1 MRHFANFAPVLPA
14 WALPAAKGADIG
26 ILAGGVAGLAKGAG
40 IGESE
45 EERKNTTALG
55 RIGKLAGNTLGGAAV
70 GGVVGGGIGAGVN
83 HLKNGSVKGGSTSP
97 NPINKPATNANTRQ
111 VDPTKIDYLKN
122 EKTRVDNANKRQAG
136 TGGGISGYQGLD
148 KEAASAKV
156 ADRAAKW
163 REYGNNGSASVRAA
177 NIELADKATP
187 SPEKFAW
194 GQVKNTRL
202 KSRALGDAVAGN
214 YSYGYTQYFA
224 NFGTR

>member
-1 MRHFANFAPVLPA
+1 MRHFANFAPSLPT
-14 WALPAAKGADIG
+14 WALPIAKGADIG

-40 IGESE
+40 IGESD

-83 HLKNGSVKGGSTSP
+83 YLKNGSTSP

-111 VDPTKIDYLKN
+111 VDPAKIDLLKTVKTKIDD
-122 EKTRVDNANKRQAG
+122 VNKRQTDAG
-136 TGGGISGYQGLD
+136 VGISGYKGMD
-148 KEAASAKV
+148 SEAASAKI

-163 REYGNNGSASVRAA
+163 KEYQNNGSSTVRKA
-177 NIELADKATP
+177 NVELADKATP
-187 SPEKFAW
+187 SPEKFVW
-194 GQVKNTRL
+194 GQVKNARL

-214 YSYGYTQYFA
+214 YSYTSKQYFA
-224 NFGTR
+224 NFGNR